1 MKPAVRIISILLLA
15 AALAGCFVPT
25 FTFKDISIQE
35 TQSSLDAAK
44 ASLPELEKALSEL
57 IAANEPADSRKFK
70 RAQSRVDEARED
82 ITTLE
87 QKIAESANGTA
98 GEDISYSLFSYAF
111 PEKILMNQSVLN
123 VTGNVYKPNLTQLP
137 VLGYIGTAL
146 LFLALLFQFLGGGR
160 LVSKM
165 WTWSSVFTLTAV
177 LVLLYT
183 VLRIKALPVDMPYS
197 AAIPG
202 PFTYITVL
210 APGVA
215 LVLNANA
222 FVNTKRTLL
231 YILCT
236 FLSLLSIFPFL
247 VMMVNATRST
257 YQIQQGV
264 SLIPSMYLGSN
275 WNILT
280 GTGKSFDAFL
290 GLRNSATI
298 AFGSTALSVYFS
310 ALTAYGLTVYE
321 FKGRRFLFAAI
332 VGILMIPQQ
341 ISNVGFFLFMYQL
354 GWTDNYLPLILPAI
368 AAPSTVFFMRQ
379 YLQANFQLS
388 IVEAARIDGAR
399 ELYTYNKVVM
409 PILAPALATMGIF
422 SVITSWNN
430 YLTPLMMIRSA
441 SKQTLPMMVQMLR
454 GDVYR
459 TEFGSIYLGLTI
471 TALPLLLV
479 YFGLSKYIIQGVA
492 LGGVKE

>member
-1 MKPAVRIISILLLA
+1 MKPAIRIISILLLA
-15 AALAGCFVPT
+15 AALAACFIPA

-35 TQSSLDAAK
+35 TQTSLEALK
-44 ASLPELEKALSEL
+44 AGLPELEKALSDL
-57 IAANEPADSRKFK
+57 DAAKEPTDSRKYK
-70 RAQSRVDEARED
+70 RAMSRVTEAQED
-82 ITTLE
+82 IAALE
-87 QKIAESANGTA
+87 QKIAESASGA
-98 GEDISYSLFSYAF
+98 SGEDITYRLVSSGF
-111 PEKILMNQSVLN
+111 PEKLTMKQSVLN
-123 VTGNVYKPNLTQLP
+123 ATGNVYKPNLPQLP
-137 VLGYIGTAL
+137 VLGYIGAGL
-146 LFLALLFQFLGGGR
+146 LLLALAFQLLGR
-160 LVSKM
+160 DKLVSQM
-165 WTWSSVFTLTAV
+165 WTWSAVFTLTAA
-177 LVLLYT
+177 LVLFYT
-183 VLRIKALPVDMPYS
+183 VLRVRALPIDMPYS
-197 AAIPG
+197 TAILG
-202 PFTYITVL
+202 PFTYVAVL
-210 APGVA
+210 APIAV
-215 LVLNANA
+215 LILNANA

-236 FLSLLSIFPFL
+236 FLSVLSIFPFL
-247 VMMVNATRST
+247 VMIVNATRST

-264 SLIPSMYLGSN
+264 SLIPSIYLGSN

-388 IVEAARIDGAR
+388 IVEASRIDGAK
-399 ELYTYNKVVM
+399 EFYTYNKVVM

>member
-1 MKPAVRIISILLLA
+1 MKPIIRALSLVLLV
-15 AALAGCFVPT
+15 AALISCFLPA

-35 TQSSLDAAK
+35 TQAKLAAAK
-44 ASLPELEKALSEL
+44 AELPDLQKALDEL
-57 IAANEPADSRKFK
+57 TAANEPTDSRKYK
-70 RAQSRVDEARED
+70 RAAARVTETQED
-82 ITTLE
+82 IAKLE
-87 QKIAESANGTA
+87 QAIADNANGAA
-98 GEDISYSLFSYAF
+98 GDDIHYSLITASF
-111 PEKILMNQSVLN
+111 PEGLTINQSVLS
-123 VTGNVYKPNLTQLP
+123 VTANVYKPNLAQLP
-137 VLGYIGTAL
+137 VLGYLGVGL
-146 LFLALLFQFLGGGR
+146 LLASIITQVLGGGK
-160 LVSKM
+160 LSSKW
-165 WTWSSVFTLTAV
+165 WTLSAVLTLTV
-177 LVLLYT
+177 SLVNLYT
-183 VLRIKALPVDMPYS
+183 VLRIKALPIAMPYS
-197 AAIPG
+197 SAIPG
-202 PFTYITVL
+202 PLSYVLVL
-210 APGVA
+210 AP
-215 LVLNANA
+215 LLSMVLNAHA

-247 VMMVNATRST
+247 VMIVNATRST

-264 SLIPSMYLGSN
+264 SLIPGSYLASN
-275 WNILT
+275 WAILN

-298 AFGSTALSVYFS
+298 AFGSTILSVYFS

-321 FKGRRFLFAAI
+321 FKGRKFLFAAI
-332 VGILMIPQQ
+332 MGILMIPQQ

-354 GWTDNYLPLILPAI
+354 NWTDNYLPLILPAI

-399 ELYTYNKVVM
+399 EFYTYNKVVI
-409 PILAPALATMGIF
+409 PILAPALATMSIF
-422 SVITSWNN
+422 AVITSWNN

-441 SKQTLPMMVQMLR
+441 SKHTLPMMVQMLR
-454 GDVYR
+454 GDIYR

-471 TALPLLLV
+471 TALPLLIV
-479 YFGLSKYIIQGVA
+479 YFALSKYIIQGVA